1 MVMEISRAELDVRIP
16 SVAHELD
23 ADDLTPSVTESQRL
37 IENQGGAV
45 NLPNAADLKGFGLIH
60 PHTDQRSGLESVG
73 ADQLEAGLAGLG
85 GSRIFSPS
93 LVKGR
98 TEVS

>member
-37 IENQGGAV
+37 IEN
-45 NLPNAADLKGFGLIH
+45 
-60 PHTDQRSGLESVG
+60 
-73 ADQLEAGLAGLG
+73 
-85 GSRIFSPS
+85 
-93 LVKGR
+93 
-98 TEVS
+98 